1 MTVGIFW
8 CQNARSTYI
17 SVVCG
22 GFLHLSTARFL
33 SSLAAR
39 SLHLGFQNGRRPILQ
54 FTPSFHS
61 LIANET
67 GERKREPVSAAGY
80 RAVRSSRAMQK
91 KSQIFQV
98 DFRVIRFRQW
108 YFFYHI
114 RM

>member
-8 CQNARSTYI
+8 RQNARSTYI

-33 SSLAAR
+33 SSMAAR

-61 LIANET
+61 LICT
-67 GERKREPVSAAGY
+67 LSLVGY
-80 RAVRSSRAMQK
+80 C
-91 KSQIFQV
+91 
-98 DFRVIRFRQW
+98 
-108 YFFYHI
+108 
-114 RM
+114 